1 MRGMKMKIKELAQKN
16 KSELINA
23 IKLQRNPNWSGPGK
37 GHSIPDGLTIS
48 EKKYNDEGEDIGWNT
63 ETYSWHELRRMS
75 AAEVAVIAWRCK
87 VTEGVFETLYPTPI
101 EEIEGEEE

>member
-1 MRGMKMKIKELAQKN
+1 MKIKELAQKN

-87 VTEGVFETLYPTPI
+87 VTDGVFETLYPTSI
-101 EEIEGEEE
+101 EEFEGEEE